1 MISLFVKTEHKPP
14 LENNEKQKADPNLTI
29 FGFMSDILDKHKND
43 VASTENLDRIKSEFE
58 NSLRQQFDLYQI
70 VTTEEERET
79 LIQGIINEFFFVKT
93 QSPLANMA
101 MVMLESTF
109 MRISFKTLKNILNP
123 AIQNIKVEIKVD
135 TNV

>member
-1 MISLFVKTEHKPP
+1 MISPFVKTEHKPP
-14 LENNEKQKADPNLTI
+14 LNNEKQKADPNLTI
-29 FGFMSDILDKHKND
+29 FRFMSDILDKHKND
-43 VASTENLDRIKSEFE
+43 VASTKNLDRIKSEFE

-123 AIQNIKVEIKVD
+123 AIQNIKVEIKED